1 MLILWHDEVC
11 AWSNWQTSDQ
21 MPDEEQDLHV
31 LEGKAQWKG
40 PSEKRMQ
47 DNFALLRILVGK
59 IQPREL

>member
-1 MLILWHDEVC
+1 MLIPWHDDVC
-11 AWSNWQTSDQ
+11 AWTNWQTSDH
-21 MPDEEQDLHV
+21 MSDEEQNLHI

-40 PSEKRMQ
+40 TLEKIMQ